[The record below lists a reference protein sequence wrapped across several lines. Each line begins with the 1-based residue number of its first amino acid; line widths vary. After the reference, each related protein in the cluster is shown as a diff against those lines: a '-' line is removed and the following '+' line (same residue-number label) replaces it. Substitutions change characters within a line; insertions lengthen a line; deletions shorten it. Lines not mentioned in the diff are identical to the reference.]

1 MAYTSN
7 TGIASF
13 PVNSASALNEGEFVR
28 FSAATGQLVRTAAN
42 ELPIGVM
49 TCNAAASQSSASVAL
64 IGCGG
69 IFRVLSGAAVAIG
82 DVLFAGA
89 AGRTGTA
96 NTASVAKFVALE
108 AATAAGQLIT
118 VVKTE

>member
-1 MAYTSN
+1 MAATAHTS
-7 TGIASF
+7 IFSF

-28 FSAATGQLVRTAAN
+28 FSAATGQLVRTGAN
-42 ELPIGVM
+42 EVPIGVM

-64 IGCGG
+64 VGCGG
-69 IFRVLSGAAVAIG
+69 IFRVLSGAAVAVG

-89 AGRTGTA
+89 SGRTGTA
-96 NTASVAKFVALE
+96 STGSVAKFIALE